1 MGNMYDRRT
10 GVVSGKYK
18 PLYEHLLKIR
28 QEGLVEW
35 NTSFSEIERIIGKPL
50 PESAYVWPILWSN
63 LNQSG
68 RASTA
73 WFEAGWKV
81 YDLDMNTRTLSFRLD
96 KDTLV

>member
-10 GVVSGKYK
+10 GIVRGKYK

-28 QEGLVEW
+28 QEGLAEW
-35 NTSFSEIERIIGKPL
+35 NTSFSEIEQIIGNSL
-50 PESAYVWPILWSN
+50 PEPAFVRPIFWSN
-63 LNQSG
+63 LNQPR

-81 YDLDMNTRTLSFRLD
+81 FNLNMRNQTLSFRSLD
-96 KDTLV
+96 IKP

>member
-10 GVVSGKYK
+10 GVVRGKYK

-28 QEGLVEW
+28 LEELAEW
-35 NTSFSEIERIIGKPL
+35 NTSFSEIERIIGSPL
-50 PESAYVWPILWSN
+50 PRSAFDRRIFWSN
-63 LNQSG
+63 LNQPR

-81 YDLDMNTRTLSFRLD
+81 FNLNMRNQTLSFRLD
-96 KDTLV
+96 KDNPV